1 MPCREPSL
9 RGACARLVVVAPLL
23 LASCTEVP
31 AAPAAPTPAGLTP
44 YAAPGPL
51 ATPTL
56 FAPGVVSG
64 PDFDSHV
71 AFEPDGR
78 TLYFV
83 RASPNF
89 TFWTILQSRFEGGAW
104 REPEIAPFS
113 GQYADAD
120 PFLTPDGKRLY
131 FVSRRPVP
139 GRPKADVDLW
149 MLERG
154 PAGWGEPRNL
164 GAPVNSDGREWYP
177 TFASDGTLY
186 FGSTRPGGRGLSDLW
201 RARPLGDGF
210 AEPENLG
217 DAINTEFDEFE
228 PFIAP
233 DQSFLIFMAG
243 GRADGL
249 GGYDLYISYNR
260 NGSFTKA
267 QNMGAPFNSKAD
279 EFSPKISPDGRYFF
293 WASARGFTDAPQPK
307 RLTYAELTQ
316 KMRSPGNGL
325 LDVYQIDLSALK
337 LER

>member
-1 MPCREPSL
+1 MLDRLPSPL
-9 RGACARLVVVAPLL
+9 ASRLLLFAAPLL
-23 LASCTEVP
+23 AACTEVP
-31 AAPAAPTPAGLTP
+31 AAPAAPAAGAAPP

-51 ATPTL
+51 AAPTL

-89 TFWTILQSRFEGGAW
+89 NFWAILQSRFEGGAW
-104 REPEIAPFS
+104 REPEVAPFS
-113 GQYADAD
+113 GQFADAD
-120 PFLTPDGKRLY
+120 PFPTPDGKRLY

-139 GRPKADVDLW
+139 GRPKAQVDIW
-149 MLERG
+149 VVDRG
-154 PAGWGEPRNL
+154 PSGWGEPRNL
-164 GAPVNSDGREWYP
+164 GAPVNSDEREWYP
-177 TFASDGTLY
+177 TLAADGTLY
-186 FGSTRPGGRGLSDLW
+186 FGSSRPGGRGQSDLY

-217 DAINTEFDEFE
+217 DAFNTEHDEFE
-228 PFIAP
+228 PFVAP
-233 DQSFLIFMAG
+233 DQSYLIFMAG

-260 NGSFTKA
+260 DGSWTKA

-279 EFSPKISPDGRYFF
+279 EFSPKLSPDGRYFF
-293 WASARGFTDAPQPK
+293 WASARGFTDEPQPR
-307 RLTYAELTQ
+307 RLAYAELMR

-325 LDVYQIDLSALK
+325 LDVYQIDVAALK
-337 LER
+337 LAR